1 MLVPQR
7 IQAAKM
13 NFLCTG
19 VQREINMPE
28 SVLASTGLGKIIT
41 FKT

>member
-13 NFLCTG
+13 NSSCTG

-28 SVLASTGLGKIIT
+28 SVLASTGPGKIIT